1 MLQLIASKKVV
12 KKSVKKK
19 VVKKPVDK
27 NQQVIDEALN
37 ILENRLRKPGRGFK
51 SADDTKAYLMLKL
64 AELEHEVFTILYLD
78 TRHRL
83 IEYVELFRGTV
94 DSASV
99 HPREVVKEALKRNAA
114 AVIFAHNHPSGVPEP
129 SEADKQLTNRLSDAL
144 RVLDIRVLD
153 HIIVGGMETISFAE
167 RGLV

>member
-1 MLQLIASKKVV
+1 MLQTIPAKKV
-12 KKSVKKK
+12 KK
-19 VVKKPVDK
+19 VIKKPIVKKPVDK
-27 NQQVIDEALN
+27 DQQVIDDALN
-37 ILENRLRKPGRGFK
+37 ILQNRLRKPGRGFQ

-64 AELEHEVFTILYLD
+64 AELEHEVFSILYLD

-94 DSASV
+94 NGASV

-129 SEADKQLTNRLSDAL
+129 SEADKHLTNGLSDAL

>member
-1 MLQLIASKKVV
+1 MLQTIPAKKVV
-12 KKSVKKK
+12 KKTVKKK
-19 VVKKPVDK
+19 VVKTPVDK
-27 NQQVIDEALN
+27 NQQVIDKALK
-37 ILENRLRKPGRGFK
+37 ILEERLKKPGRGF
-51 SADDTKAYLMLKL
+51 SSPGDTKSYLMLKL
-64 AELEHEVFTILYLD
+64 AELEHEVFSILYLD

-94 DSASV
+94 NGASV

-129 SEADKQLTNRLSDAL
+129 SEADKHLTNKLSDAL
-144 RVLDIRVLD
+144 RVLDVRVLD
-153 HIIVGGMETISFAE
+153 HIIVGGMETISFSE

>member
-1 MLQLIASKKVV
+1 MLQTIPAKKV
-12 KKSVKKK
+12 KK
-19 VVKKPVDK
+19 VIKKPIVKKPIDK
-27 NQQVIDEALN
+27 DQQIIDDALN

-51 SADDTKAYLMLKL
+51 SADDTKSYLMLKL
-64 AELEHEVFTILYLD
+64 AELEHEVFSILYLD

-94 DSASV
+94 NGASV

-129 SEADKQLTNRLSDAL
+129 SEADKHLTNKLSDAL

-153 HIIVGGMETISFAE
+153 HIIVGGIETISFAE